1 MNGHSDVVG
10 AEEDGTISFNE
21 DTHCY
26 EEVVDHSNVKDVEQ
40 EHDPSDFEHP
50 SFDEEKERKAGF
62 FDDDVDGNVQVTI
75 ETKIINCQHI
85 IDDMIS
91 LNGKKGKSKNGWL
104 NTRGRRNL
112 KRLQKFLNE
121 IGELHE

>member
-26 EEVVDHSNVKDVEQ
+26 EEI
-40 EHDPSDFEHP
+40 EHP
-50 SFDEEKERKAGF
+50 FVDEEKERRAGF
-62 FDDDVDGNVQVTI
+62 FDDDVDGNVQVTF
-75 ETKIINCQHI
+75 ETKLINMKAML
-85 IDDMIS
+85 DDMIS
-91 LNGKKGKSKNGWL
+91 LNGKKGKSKLGFL

-112 KRLQKFLNE
+112 QRLSKFLDE
-121 IGELHE
+121 IGEQ

>member
-26 EEVVDHSNVKDVEQ
+26 EEN
-40 EHDPSDFEHP
+40 PSPEDFEHP
-50 SFDEEKERKAGF
+50 FVDAEKERRAGF

-91 LNGKKGKSKNGWL
+91 LNGKKGKSKFGFVNAV
-104 NTRGRRNL
+104 GRRNL
-112 KRLQKFLNE
+112 KRISKLLDE
-121 IGELHE
+121 IGELNE

>member
-26 EEVVDHSNVKDVEQ
+26 EEI
-40 EHDPSDFEHP
+40 EHP

-91 LNGKKGKSKNGWL
+91 LNGKKGKSKFGFVNAV
-104 NTRGRRNL
+104 GRRNL
-112 KRLQKFLNE
+112 KRISKLLNE
-121 IGELHE
+121 IGELNE

>member
-10 AEEDGTISFNE
+10 AEEDGTITFNT
-21 DTHCY
+21 DTNCY
-26 EEVVDHSNVKDVEQ
+26 EE
-40 EHDPSDFEHP
+40 
-50 SFDEEKERKAGF
+50 
-62 FDDDVDGNVQVTI
+62 VDGNVQVTF
-75 ETKIINCQHI
+75 ETKLHNMQLML
-85 IDDMIS
+85 DDMIS

-121 IGELHE
+121 IGEVNE

>member
-1 MNGHSDVVG
+1 MAKIGNYVVG
-10 AEEDGTISFNE
+10 GEEDGTLRFNE
-21 DTHCY
+21 DEHCY
-26 EEVVDHSNVKDVEQ
+26 EEV
-40 EHDPSDFEHP
+40 
-50 SFDEEKERKAGF
+50 
-62 FDDDVDGNVQVTI
+62 DGNVEVTF
-75 ETKIINCQHI
+75 ETKLQNMKAML
-85 IDDMIS
+85 DDMIN

>member
-1 MNGHSDVVG
+1 MAKIGNYVVG
-10 AEEDGTISFNE
+10 GEEDGTLRFNE
-21 DTHCY
+21 DEHCY
-26 EEVVDHSNVKDVEQ
+26 EEI
-40 EHDPSDFEHP
+40 EHP
-50 SFDEEKERKAGF
+50 SVDEEKERRAGF
-62 FDDDVDGNVQVTI
+62 FEDDVDGNVEVTF
-75 ETKIINCQHI
+75 ETKLINMKAML
-85 IDDMIS
+85 DDMIN